1 MEEYIMNTILTLG
14 IATIGYFLKNIHT
27 SVNEMSKSINSL
39 NDRLIRHETANES
52 SLKRIDRLET
62 QLDKAEELVNTIFR
76 DYELHK
82 IKKQ

>member
-1 MEEYIMNTILTLG
+1 MEDYIMNTILTLG

-27 SVNEMSKSINSL
+27 SVNEMSKSISSL

-52 SLKRIDRLET
+52 SLKRIDRLE
-62 QLDKAEELVNTIFR
+62 QKLDNSESMLNSIFR

>member
-1 MEEYIMNTILTLG
+1 MEDYIMNTILTLG

-52 SLKRIDRLET
+52 SLKRIDRLE
-62 QLDKAEELVNTIFR
+62 QKLDNSESMLNSIFR

>member
-1 MEEYIMNTILTLG
+1 
-14 IATIGYFLKNIHT
+14 
-27 SVNEMSKSINSL
+27 MSKSINSL

-62 QLDKAEELVNTIFR
+62 KLDKAEELVNSIFM

>member
-27 SVNEMSKSINSL
+27 SVNEMSKSISAL

-62 QLDKAEELVNTIFR
+62 QLDKEEELVNTIFR

-82 IKKQ
+82 IKKT